1 MAYNDPTFNIWT
13 QESVVGSIQVP
24 ITLGT
29 ASVNGAGTA
38 TYINTAT
45 GTAGNGYFL
54 LPKYIKPTQITN
66 VRVYALGAASGGGVS
81 GMTFWFATVNST
93 NTATVTNTNGTYT
106 FTGVNTPFCGVV
118 LTTGSPSAT
127 VVGTT
132 YDGTMAS
139 STVSATGVTTNPA
152 WIGSNVMPVMIVTN
166 TQTATASVLGSY
178 AIDFESRTL
187 FQT

>member
-1 MAYNDPTFNIWT
+1 MAYNDPTFNIW
-13 QESVVGSIQVP
+13 QQKDVVGSPTVP
-24 ITLGT
+24 VLLGT
-29 ASVNGAGTA
+29 ASAAGTY
-38 TYINTAT
+38 TMMNTAT
-45 GTAGNGYFL
+45 GTAGNGYFI

-81 GMTFWFATVNST
+81 GMSMWFATVNST

-106 FTGVNTPFCGVV
+106 FTGVNTPFASVV

-127 VVGTT
+127 VVGQT
-132 YDGTMAS
+132 YDCTMAA

-152 WIGSNVMPVMIVTN
+152 WIGSNVQPIMITVN
-166 TQTATASVLGSY
+166 TTTATASTLGSY
-178 AIDFESRTL
+178 AIDFETRNL